1 MNPARAVALGSAL
14 LLASASVAADESRT
28 KFSAA
33 LSAEGRGY
41 LHDPAYAGQNG
52 AAASAS
58 LSLEPELYVEWS
70 RNTSATI
77 TPFARWDSIDEER
90 SHIDLR
96 ELALQ
101 QRFGNFDLRLG
112 VSRVFWGVTESV
124 HLVDIINQT
133 DQVENIDGED
143 KLGQPMAMLSWTTDA
158 GVFTGFV
165 LPYFRERTLPG
176 PDGRF
181 RSEFTYAQND
191 AIYESSDEE
200 HHVDGA
206 LRWSLS
212 TSLFDLGLSYFN
224 GTGRSPRFA
233 PRVTTSDPGALAQ
246 LLDQLGLAGLL
257 GQLAQGQVDDVSV
270 DLVPVYDQIEQ
281 TGLDLNLVSGNWIWK
296 LEAIY
301 QDSRARD
308 YGAAA
313 GGFEYT
319 YAGAFNSAWDASLL
333 MEYLWDSRGDDTAP
347 LPTAEDLQGN
357 MLPPQQIP
365 PLFQN
370 DLFVG
375 TRLTPNDV
383 ASTEFLA
390 GVVVD
395 LDHGGLFASVETSRR
410 LGSAGKLA
418 LELRIFADAQS
429 QDPLYLL
436 RDDDYLQLE
445 YTHYF

>member
-1 MNPARAVALGSAL
+1 MNRILAAAVGGTV
-14 LLASASVAADESRT
+14 LLACGNAAAEVSRV

-33 LSAEGRGY
+33 LAAEGRAY
-41 LHDPAYAGQNG
+41 LEDPAYAGQSDDP
-52 AAASAS
+52 ASAS
-58 LSLEPELYVEWS
+58 LSLEPELYVEWG
-70 RNTSATI
+70 RDTSVTI
-77 TPFARWDSIDEER
+77 TPFARWDSLDSER
-90 SHIDLR
+90 SHADLR

-124 HLVDIINQT
+124 HLVDIVNQT
-133 DQVENIDGED
+133 DLVENIDGED
-143 KLGQPMAMLSWTTDA
+143 KLGQPMAMLAWTTDA

-176 PDGRF
+176 ADARF
-181 RSEFTYAQND
+181 RSEFTYAQDD
-191 AIYESSDEE
+191 AIYESDDEQ

-212 TSLFDLGLSYFN
+212 TSLFDLGLSYFT
-224 GTGRSPRFA
+224 GTGRAPRFA
-233 PRVTTSDPGALAQ
+233 PRVTTSDPGVLVG

-257 GQLAQGQVDDVSV
+257 GQLAQGQIDDVQV

-313 GGFEYT
+313 FGFEYT
-319 YAGAFNSAWDASLL
+319 LAGIFDSAWDTGLL

-347 LPTAEDLQGN
+347 LPTGDDLVDG

-370 DLFVG
+370 DVFIG

-410 LGSAGKLA
+410 IGSSGKLA
-418 LELRIFADAQS
+418 LELRVFADAEAE
-429 QDPLYLL
+429 DPLYLL